1 MASRALSQRC
11 LMRPPCRCL
20 TRILG
25 RSLDKIHGTRLEE
38 ERWALNPPCLVRV
51 RARQWDQRN
60 GTTCD
65 IGPLSCLSTAWS
77 NSCHIRGTYDN
88 PRWASRIVAGL
99 FNGSPNDHG
108 TNDSTTGYDVTH
120 GTVLMPGI
128 RMDDASRNGSTTY
141 YPVWSMSWSTTQWVH
156 GTPHASNTVYG
167 LSHYALVHIPLGMA
181 SPSNAPGT
189 SIQPPDST
197 DSTTADPGTTS
208 HVRDW

>member
-1 MASRALSQRC
+1 MGSHSPHAWYGFEHAS
-11 LMRPPCRCL
+11 
-20 TRILG
+20 
-25 RSLDKIHGTRLEE
+25 GT
-38 ERWALNPPCLVRV
+38 
-51 RARQWDQRN
+51 N

-65 IGPLSCLSTAWS
+65 IGPLSCFSAAWS
-77 NSCHIRGTYDN
+77 NSCHIRGTYDH
-88 PRWASRIVAGL
+88 PRWTSRIVAGL
-99 FNGSPNDHG
+99 FSGSPNDHG
-108 TNDSTTGYDVTH
+108 TNDSTTGYDVTN

-167 LSHYALVHIPLGMA
+167 LSHYALVNIPLGMA